1 MTIRFACDRDIPGM
15 IDLLQQVGEVH
26 HRIRPD
32 LFRAGAQKYDE
43 AALNA
48 LLTDPNRPIL
58 AAEIEGKLV
67 GYAFCIL
74 QVTENDPVL
83 CDRKVLYIDDL
94 FKAGKGSPDTTGPT
108 KAEINLA
115 YDIISCRYNSCLTT
129 IVSTEI
135 YSQALV
141 KIDEAVG
148 SRLVEM
154 AGEHVYNI
162 KHAPG
167 RNYRLRKTKRAMRNE
182 YDRWLN
188 KSQSEDSDE
197 NEIC

>member
-94 FKAGKGSPDTTGPT
+94 CVEETLRGQGIAGALYERVLEYARELGCDAVTLNVWCGNENAMKFYEKCGLKPQKIGM
-108 KAEINLA
+108 E
-115 YDIISCRYNSCLTT
+115 T
-129 IVSTEI
+129 I
-135 YSQALV
+135 L
-141 KIDEAVG
+141 
-148 SRLVEM
+148 
-154 AGEHVYNI
+154 
-162 KHAPG
+162 
-167 RNYRLRKTKRAMRNE
+167 
-182 YDRWLN
+182 
-188 KSQSEDSDE
+188 
-197 NEIC
+197 C